1 MRKATFIF
9 LVSVFA
15 LHVSMLSFA
24 QGAYIRAGGGYGLG
38 AGKGSVNSYFQREIM
53 VNVLGKKI
61 FNQDMMNFSKLK
73 GEAAKVEFVKESF
86 GKGLSFGLA
95 GGYMF
100 SKHLGVEA
108 EFSYFI
114 GSEIRSDWNLPES
127 FVGLSDVKK
136 AKAFL
141 ITPSLV
147 ISTGNKT
154 LTPYA
159 RLGVV
164 IGVAPKIISNQLF
177 DDQASLIITNV
188 EEKLTKGAAVGFSTA
203 FGINYILS
211 DNFSLFSEL
220 KYVML
225 NYTPTQ
231 REITR
236 IVVKG
241 EEKPINYLY
250 DFPIQKLEDLTPENS
265 DFVFD
270 ASAQNAFSYP
280 LGSFS
285 LNLGLRI
292 NFAQSGGLARSR

>member
-15 LHVSMLSFA
+15 LYLPTLSFA
-24 QGAYIRAGGGYGLG
+24 QGAYLRVGGGYGIG
-38 AGKGSVNSYFQREIM
+38 GGKGSVNSYFQREIM

-73 GEAAKVEFVKESF
+73 GEAAQVEFVKESF
-86 GKGLSFGLA
+86 GKGVSFGLA

-100 SKHLGVEA
+100 SKHLGIEA
-108 EFSYFI
+108 EFAYFM
-114 GSEIRSDWNLPES
+114 GSEIKSGWNLPES
-127 FVGLSDVKK
+127 FVALSDVKK
-136 AKAFL
+136 AKTFL
-141 ITPSLV
+141 IIPSLV

-154 LTPYA
+154 LAPYA

-164 IGVAPKIISNQLF
+164 VGIAPKIISNQLF

-188 EEKLTKGAAVGFSTA
+188 EEKLTKGVAVGFSTA
-203 FGINYILS
+203 FGINYMLS
-211 DNFSLFSEL
+211 DNFSLFTEL

-225 NYTPTQ
+225 SYTPKQ
-231 REITR
+231 REITK
-236 IVVKG
+236 ILVKG
-241 EEKPINYLY
+241 EEKPADYLY
-250 DFPIQKLEDLTPENS
+250 DFPVQKLEDLTPENS
-265 DFVFD
+265 GFVLD